1 MSIDPVE
8 LRPEQSFQAE
18 RWVRFIRECQ
28 DIEQLRDT
36 AMALVQQLTQ
46 QKAANVWMAS
56 RASESENE
64 KLEVKLS
71 VKDEEI
77 DVGEE
82 LIKARLALPRVKD
95 AHGGLGHLALQLC

>member
-46 QKAANVWMAS
+46 QKAANAWMAS

-64 KLEVKLS
+64 KLEVVAQMIRQTS
-71 VKDEEI
+71 M
-77 DVGEE
+77 GEKNASDRR
-82 LIKARLALPRVKD
+82 I
-95 AHGGLGHLALQLC
+95 

>member
-1 MSIDPVE
+1 MSIDPLE

-46 QKAANVWMAS
+46 QKAANAWMAS

-64 KLEVKLS
+64 KLEV
-71 VKDEEI
+71 VAQMI
-77 DVGEE
+77 RQAANG
-82 LIKARLALPRVKD
+82 AKD
-95 AHGGLGHLALQLC
+95 ASDRTI

>member
-1 MSIDPVE
+1 ME

-46 QKAANVWMAS
+46 QKAANAWMAS

-64 KLEVKLS
+64 KLEVVAQMIRQTS
-71 VKDEEI
+71 M
-77 DVGEE
+77 GEKNASDPK
-82 LIKARLALPRVKD
+82 I
-95 AHGGLGHLALQLC
+95 

>member
-46 QKAANVWMAS
+46 QKAANAWMAS

-64 KLEVKLS
+64 KLEVVAQMIRQTS
-71 VKDEEI
+71 MGEKDGSDRKI
-77 DVGEE
+77 
-82 LIKARLALPRVKD
+82 
-95 AHGGLGHLALQLC
+95 

>member
-46 QKAANVWMAS
+46 QKAANAWMAS

-64 KLEVKLS
+64 KLEVVAQMIRQTS
-71 VKDEEI
+71 M
-77 DVGEE
+77 GEKNASDRK
-82 LIKARLALPRVKD
+82 I
-95 AHGGLGHLALQLC
+95 

>member
-46 QKAANVWMAS
+46 QKAANAWMAS

-64 KLEVKLS
+64 KLEVVAQMIRQAS
-71 VKDEEI
+71 N
-77 DVGEE
+77 GEKNASDRK
-82 LIKARLALPRVKD
+82 I
-95 AHGGLGHLALQLC
+95 

>member
-46 QKAANVWMAS
+46 QKAANAWMAS

-64 KLEVKLS
+64 KLEVVAQMIRQTS
-71 VKDEEI
+71 T
-77 DVGEE
+77 GE
-82 LIKARLALPRVKD
+82 KNASDRKN
-95 AHGGLGHLALQLC
+95 

>member
-46 QKAANVWMAS
+46 QKAANAWMAS

-64 KLEVKLS
+64 KLEVVAQMIRQTS
-71 VKDEEI
+71 I
-77 DVGEE
+77 GEK
-82 LIKARLALPRVKD
+82 KASDRSI
-95 AHGGLGHLALQLC
+95 

>member
-46 QKAANVWMAS
+46 QKAANAWMAS

-64 KLEVKLS
+64 KLEVVAQMIRQTS
-71 VKDEEI
+71 M
-77 DVGEE
+77 GE
-82 LIKARLALPRVKD
+82 KD
-95 AHGGLGHLALQLC
+95 ASDRKI

>member
-46 QKAANVWMAS
+46 QKAANAWMAS

-64 KLEVKLS
+64 KLEVVAQMIRQTS
-71 VKDEEI
+71 I
-77 DVGEE
+77 GEKNASDRS
-82 LIKARLALPRVKD
+82 I
-95 AHGGLGHLALQLC
+95 

>member
-1 MSIDPVE
+1 MTIDPVE

-28 DIEQLRDT
+28 DIDQLRDM

-64 KLEVKLS
+64 KLEVIAQMIRQTTNGE
-71 VKDEEI
+71 KD
-77 DVGEE
+77 DS
-82 LIKARLALPRVKD
+82 ARKT
-95 AHGGLGHLALQLC
+95 

>member
-18 RWVRFIRECQ
+18 RWLRFIRECQ

-46 QKAANVWMAS
+46 QKAANAWMAS

-64 KLEVKLS
+64 KLEVVAQMIRQTS
-71 VKDEEI
+71 M
-77 DVGEE
+77 GEKNASDRK
-82 LIKARLALPRVKD
+82 I
-95 AHGGLGHLALQLC
+95 

>member
-1 MSIDPVE
+1 MTIDPVE

-36 AMALVQQLTQ
+36 ALALVQQLAQ

-64 KLEVKLS
+64 KLEV
-71 VKDEEI
+71 I
-77 DVGEE
+77 
-82 LIKARLALPRVKD
+82 ARMIRQTSENEND
-95 AHGGLGHLALQLC
+95 ASDR

>member
-46 QKAANVWMAS
+46 QKAANAWMAS

-64 KLEVKLS
+64 RLEVVAQMIRQTS
-71 VKDEEI
+71 I
-77 DVGEE
+77 GEK
-82 LIKARLALPRVKD
+82 KASDRSI
-95 AHGGLGHLALQLC
+95 

>member
-1 MSIDPVE
+1 MTIDPVE

-28 DIEQLRDT
+28 DIEQLRDM

-46 QKAANVWMAS
+46 QKAANAWMAS

-64 KLEVKLS
+64 KLEVVAEMIRQTS
-71 VKDEEI
+71 N
-77 DVGEE
+77 G
-82 LIKARLALPRVKD
+82 VKD
-95 AHGGLGHLALQLC
+95 ASERRI

>member
-28 DIEQLRDT
+28 DIEQLRDM

-46 QKAANVWMAS
+46 QKAANAWMAS

-64 KLEVKLS
+64 KLEVVAEMIRQTS
-71 VKDEEI
+71 N
-77 DVGEE
+77 G
-82 LIKARLALPRVKD
+82 VKD
-95 AHGGLGHLALQLC
+95 ASDRRI

>member
-46 QKAANVWMAS
+46 QKAANAWMAS

-64 KLEVKLS
+64 KLEV
-71 VKDEEI
+71 VAQMI
-77 DVGEE
+77 RQTAIGEKNASDRS
-82 LIKARLALPRVKD
+82 I
-95 AHGGLGHLALQLC
+95 

>member
-64 KLEVKLS
+64 KLEVVAQMIRQTS
-71 VKDEEI
+71 M
-77 DVGEE
+77 GE
-82 LIKARLALPRVKD
+82 KNASDRKN
-95 AHGGLGHLALQLC
+95 

>member
-36 AMALVQQLTQ
+36 AMALVQQLGQ

-64 KLEVKLS
+64 KLEV
-71 VKDEEI
+71 I
-77 DVGEE
+77 
-82 LIKARLALPRVKD
+82 ARMIRQSSENEKD
-95 AHGGLGHLALQLC
+95 APDRKT

>member
-28 DIEQLRDT
+28 DMEQLRDT

-46 QKAANVWMAS
+46 QKAANAWMAS

-64 KLEVKLS
+64 KLEVVAQMIRQTS
-71 VKDEEI
+71 I
-77 DVGEE
+77 GEKNASDRS
-82 LIKARLALPRVKD
+82 I
-95 AHGGLGHLALQLC
+95 

>member
-46 QKAANVWMAS
+46 QKAANAWMAS

-64 KLEVKLS
+64 KLEVVAQMIRQAS
-71 VKDEEI
+71 N
-77 DVGEE
+77 G
-82 LIKARLALPRVKD
+82 AKD
-95 AHGGLGHLALQLC
+95 ASDRTI

>member
-1 MSIDPVE
+1 MTIDPVE

-64 KLEVKLS
+64 KLEVVAQMIRQAS
-71 VKDEEI
+71 N
-77 DVGEE
+77 G
-82 LIKARLALPRVKD
+82 AKD
-95 AHGGLGHLALQLC
+95 ASDRTI

>member
-64 KLEVKLS
+64 KLEVVAQMIRQTS
-71 VKDEEI
+71 M
-77 DVGEE
+77 GEKNASDRK
-82 LIKARLALPRVKD
+82 I
-95 AHGGLGHLALQLC
+95 

>member
-46 QKAANVWMAS
+46 QKAANAWMAS

-64 KLEVKLS
+64 KLEVVAQMIRQTS
-71 VKDEEI
+71 M
-77 DVGEE
+77 GE
-82 LIKARLALPRVKD
+82 KNASDRKN
-95 AHGGLGHLALQLC
+95 

>member
-1 MSIDPVE
+1 MSLDPVE

-46 QKAANVWMAS
+46 QKAANAWMAS

-64 KLEVKLS
+64 KLEVVAQMIRQTS
-71 VKDEEI
+71 I
-77 DVGEE
+77 GEKNASDRS
-82 LIKARLALPRVKD
+82 I
-95 AHGGLGHLALQLC
+95 

>member
-46 QKAANVWMAS
+46 QKAANAWMAS

-64 KLEVKLS
+64 KLEVVAQMIRQTS
-71 VKDEEI
+71 
-77 DVGEE
+77 VGEKNASDRS
-82 LIKARLALPRVKD
+82 I
-95 AHGGLGHLALQLC
+95 

>member
-46 QKAANVWMAS
+46 QKAANAWMAS

-64 KLEVKLS
+64 KLEVVAQMIRQTS
-71 VKDEEI
+71 N
-77 DVGEE
+77 G
-82 LIKARLALPRVKD
+82 AKD
-95 AHGGLGHLALQLC
+95 ASDRKI

>member
-28 DIEQLRDT
+28 DTEQLRDT

-46 QKAANVWMAS
+46 QKAANAWMAS

-64 KLEVKLS
+64 KLEVVAQMIRQTS
-71 VKDEEI
+71 I
-77 DVGEE
+77 GEKNASDRS
-82 LIKARLALPRVKD
+82 I
-95 AHGGLGHLALQLC
+95 

>member
-46 QKAANVWMAS
+46 QKAANAWMAS

-64 KLEVKLS
+64 RLEVVAQMIRQTS
-71 VKDEEI
+71 I
-77 DVGEE
+77 GEK
-82 LIKARLALPRVKD
+82 KAFDRSI
-95 AHGGLGHLALQLC
+95 

>member
-46 QKAANVWMAS
+46 QKAANAWMAS

-64 KLEVKLS
+64 KLEVVAEMIRQTS
-71 VKDEEI
+71 N
-77 DVGEE
+77 G
-82 LIKARLALPRVKD
+82 VKD
-95 AHGGLGHLALQLC
+95 ASDRRI

>member
-1 MSIDPVE
+1 MDAAVSPVE

-46 QKAANVWMAS
+46 QKAANAWMAS

-64 KLEVKLS
+64 KLEVVAQMIRQTS
-71 VKDEEI
+71 I
-77 DVGEE
+77 GEKNASDRS
-82 LIKARLALPRVKD
+82 I
-95 AHGGLGHLALQLC
+95 

>member
-28 DIEQLRDT
+28 DMEQLRDT

-46 QKAANVWMAS
+46 QKAANAWMAS

-64 KLEVKLS
+64 RLEVVAQMIRQTS
-71 VKDEEI
+71 I
-77 DVGEE
+77 GEK
-82 LIKARLALPRVKD
+82 KASDRSI
-95 AHGGLGHLALQLC
+95 

>member
-28 DIEQLRDT
+28 DMEQLRDT

-46 QKAANVWMAS
+46 QKAANAWMAS

-64 KLEVKLS
+64 KLEVVAQMIRQTS
-71 VKDEEI
+71 M
-77 DVGEE
+77 GE
-82 LIKARLALPRVKD
+82 KD
-95 AHGGLGHLALQLC
+95 ASDRKI

>member
-46 QKAANVWMAS
+46 QKAANAWMAS

-64 KLEVKLS
+64 KLEVVAQMIRQTSMGQKNAS
-71 VKDEEI
+71 DRKI
-77 DVGEE
+77 
-82 LIKARLALPRVKD
+82 
-95 AHGGLGHLALQLC
+95 

>member
-1 MSIDPVE
+1 MTIDPVE

-46 QKAANVWMAS
+46 QKAANAWMAS

-64 KLEVKLS
+64 KLEVVAQMIRQAS
-71 VKDEEI
+71 N
-77 DVGEE
+77 G
-82 LIKARLALPRVKD
+82 AKD
-95 AHGGLGHLALQLC
+95 ASDRTI

>member
-46 QKAANVWMAS
+46 QKAANAWMAS

-64 KLEVKLS
+64 KLEVVAQMIRQS
-71 VKDEEI
+71 SNGAKDPSDRTI
-77 DVGEE
+77 
-82 LIKARLALPRVKD
+82 
-95 AHGGLGHLALQLC
+95 

>member
-64 KLEVKLS
+64 KLEVIAQMIRQTS
-71 VKDEEI
+71 N
-77 DVGEE
+77 GE
-82 LIKARLALPRVKD
+82 KD
-95 AHGGLGHLALQLC
+95 ASDRKI